1 MAGNLLDTYV
11 IGFDRAIRETVETKG
26 GKLRQYVQLATGDL
40 FRKEGVYQR
49 TSGGGLP
56 QKVTNRFGDSPVSD
70 IDYSRRR
77 TSRIAYQD
85 GQFMDWAD
93 VSKMGTDPRSNKLS
107 AMKNKFLRQEDVILD
122 QALLG
127 AAKGG
132 ANGDTDQYL
141 TNSNNMIIDSGAT
154 GTDGSVSVIA
164 KGFTYERFLGTLTQF
179 GNLSVDIEAN
189 APVFKLSWNQ
199 WRDMM
204 SDDQF
209 VNFDYTAQRPIDGG
223 VGIYDYMGAK
233 FCISNI
239 LPYFS
244 SSTDDGDPVVRASLG
259 TSATSNSGSTL
270 KIADSDINTT
280 TGVWNKVDVD
290 THSAVDATSHL
301 RAVYA
306 FVQDAALLEINP
318 DMTTKISERA
328 DKSFNYYAYMK
339 AEFGAVRM
347 EEEKVIVIPS
357 LEGTTMTL
365 GS

>member
-77 TSRIAYQD
+77 TTRIAYQD

-93 VSKMGTDPRSNKLS
+93 VSKMGTDPRSAKLT
-107 AMKNKFLRQEDVILD
+107 AMKNKFLRQEDITLD

-127 AAKGG
+127 GAAGG
-132 ANGDTDQYL
+132 VNGETTQYL
-141 TNSNNMIIDSGAT
+141 TNANNMIDDDGAT
-154 GTDGSVSVIA
+154 GTNGSASTITE
-164 KGFTYERFLGTLTQF
+164 GFTYERFLGALTQF

-189 APVFKLSWNQ
+189 APVFKISWNQ

-204 SDDQF
+204 SDEQF
-209 VNFDYTAQRPIDGG
+209 VNFDYTAKRPIDGSI
-223 VGIYDYMGAK
+223 GIYDYMGAK
-233 FCISNI
+233 FCVSNI
-239 LPYFS
+239 LPYS
-244 SSTDDGDPVVRASLG
+244 SSKAVSLG
-259 TSATSNSGSTL
+259 TNATSNTGATIN
-270 KIADSDINTT
+270 IADSNIDTA
-280 TGVWNKVDVD
+280 TGTW
-290 THSAVDATSHL
+290 SAVDGDGGTTGDQHY

-357 LEGTTMTL
+357 KEGTTMTL